1 MLALITLFLGSLFFY
16 VKVGFINVCKLPT
29 LISALF
35 TILLFI
41 GIFNIHITLIIG
53 HKLSFF
59 TVLFLATCNLLL
71 IYFFTA
77 TLFIHILKIFC
88 KFDFKYFY
96 IFFLVALP
104 ILSAYAVYN
113 AFKFPEVKT
122 IKLEANNFENFNK
135 LNLVQLS
142 DLHITKYTKKSRIKK
157 IVETVNNLN
166 PDVIIITGDSV
177 DDSPKVISKKFLP
190 FKEFKAPV
198 YMVFG
203 NHEYYHDPNAWYHYF
218 KDLGINLI
226 INDSVILEDKDY
238 KFNLLGIDF
247 GPMYNEKLEEKNK
260 LIDKVF
266 EKNNTNNKML
276 KIVLTHHPKAFNKI
290 SLKDTFLVLSGHT
303 HGGMTF
309 PISTIT
315 KLFNGGYLNGL
326 YHKNDSYLYVTS
338 GTSLWS
344 GMMARLGCKNEI
356 VKFEISNTK

>member
-1 MLALITLFLGSLFFY
+1 MLALITLFLGALFFY
-16 VKVGFINVCKLPT
+16 VKIHFLNICKLP
-29 LISALF
+29 LFFNILF
-35 TILLFI
+35 TILLFL

-59 TVLFLATCNLLL
+59 LVLFLSACNLLL
-71 IYFFTA
+71 IYFFA
-77 TLFIHILKIFC
+77 STLFIDILKFFLKC
-88 KFDFKYFY
+88 DFKYIY
-96 IFFLVALP
+96 LFFLIALP
-104 ILSAYAVYN
+104 ILSSIAVYN

-142 DLHITKYTKKSRIKK
+142 DLHITKHTKESRIKK
-157 IVETVNNLN
+157 IVETVNKLN
-166 PDVIIITGDSV
+166 PDIIVITGDSV
-177 DDSPKVISKKFLP
+177 DDSPEIISEKFLP
-190 FKEFKAPV
+190 FKDFKAPI

-203 NHEYYHDPNAWYHYF
+203 NHEYYHNPDAWHEYF
-218 KDLGINLI
+218 KSLNINLLE
-226 INDSVILEDKDY
+226 NDSVILEDKDY
-238 KFNLLGIDF
+238 KINLLGIDF

-266 EKNNTNNKML
+266 EKNHTDDNSL

-290 SLKDTFLVLSGHT
+290 SVKDVFLVLSGHT

-315 KLFNGGYLNGL
+315 KLFNGGYLKGL
-326 YHKNDSYLYVTS
+326 YHKNHSHLYVTS

-344 GMMARLGCKNEI
+344 GMMARIGCKNEI
-356 VKFEISNTK
+356 VKFEIK